1 MIDLGVYRD
10 HNRWPGIADAIVD
23 GVTRLE
29 QTLHPHLAKLLK
41 VTIGTDSAKSEG
53 GNMLQGIFG
62 NASEVD
68 VKGIQADLSAILV
81 DGEIV
86 VRAFRII
93 RDMFVF
99 TDKRLI
105 LIDKQG
111 MTGKKAEYHTI
122 PYKSISHFSVET
134 AGTFDMDA
142 ELKIYIS
149 GNMTPY
155 EREFKKGA
163 DIKGVQ
169 KTLAQFILR

>member
-1 MIDLGVYRD
+1 
-10 HNRWPGIADAIVD
+10 
-23 GVTRLE
+23 
-29 QTLHPHLAKLLK
+29 
-41 VTIGTDSAKSEG
+41 
-53 GNMLQGIFG
+53 MLQGLFG

-68 VKGIQADLSAILV
+68 TKEIQKDLEAILV
-81 DGEIV
+81 DGEQI

-93 RDMFVF
+93 RDMFIF

-111 MTGKKAEYHTI
+111 LTGKKAEYHSI

-134 AGTFDMDA
+134 AGSFDMDA

-149 GNMTPY
+149 GNMNPI
-155 EREFKKGA
+155 EREFKRGA

-169 KTLAQFILR
+169 KTLAQLILK